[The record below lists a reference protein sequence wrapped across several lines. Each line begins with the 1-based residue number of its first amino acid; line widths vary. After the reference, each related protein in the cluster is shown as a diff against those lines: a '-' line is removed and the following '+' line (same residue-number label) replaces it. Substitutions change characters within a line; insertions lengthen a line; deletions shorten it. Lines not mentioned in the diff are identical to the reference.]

1 MTKSGESKLD
11 KFRAQRILQ
20 VGLTRAP
27 DDEEYFDM
35 VGERRN
41 ENLVEISTL
50 ELGKIMKIPLLIG
63 NEAKKAAAVRQM
75 KEALGGA
82 AFMWGAKKFLLYEN
96 ILKEVAAGKQVSSA
110 SR

>member
-20 VGLTRAP
+20 VGLTREP
-27 DDEEYFDM
+27 DDEEYLDM
-35 VGERRN
+35 GERRN

-50 ELGKIMKIPLLIG
+50 ELGRIMKIPLLIG
-63 NEAKKAAAVRQM
+63 NEDKIAAAVKQI

-82 AFMWGAKKFLLYEN
+82 AFMWGAKKFFMR
-96 ILKEVAAGKQVSSA
+96 IS
-110 SR
+110 